1 MFYDSHLNK
10 SVSQL
15 DQVLKSVHLKNIA
28 VHRLVLETFLSNIR
42 LDKES
47 EQCSLWAMSIPGK
60 NYNFTL
66 IQNQVLKSVI
76 NIACGDSDHFN
87 SSDRPMIPWWTEALE
102 RCCLS
107 PQRPSNA
114 PCRNFKGDFRCMENT
129 QRKRLF
135 FVLVLSWLLGYD
147 NETNSITRPAYRQ
160 TSQRQGF
167 RCPRWSRS
175 SSARCQ
181 SSGCWGW
188 VIA

>member
-1 MFYDSHLNK
+1 MITNPHCNDNQMVKSPSGPGYALTSSHFPACVNILVNVQKDEQCAKNMFYDSHLNK

-28 VHRLVLETFLSNIR
+28 VNRLVLETFLSNIR

-87 SSDRPMIPWWTEALE
+87 SSDRPIIPWWTEALE

-114 PCRNFKGDFRCMENT
+114 PCRNFKGRF
-129 QRKRLF
+129 
-135 FVLVLSWLLGYD
+135 
-147 NETNSITRPAYRQ
+147 
-160 TSQRQGF
+160 
-167 RCPRWSRS
+167 
-175 SSARCQ
+175 
-181 SSGCWGW
+181 
-188 VIA
+188 